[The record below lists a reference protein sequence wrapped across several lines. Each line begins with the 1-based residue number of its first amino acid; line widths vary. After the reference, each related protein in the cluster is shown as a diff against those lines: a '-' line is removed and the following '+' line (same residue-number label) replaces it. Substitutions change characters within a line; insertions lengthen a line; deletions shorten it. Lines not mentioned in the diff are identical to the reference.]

1 MRVTT
6 YSTKLTCEGKAILE
20 KEISVNC
27 PNIDRIFNN
36 PLKANQFA
44 RDFLEMDRRTEEY
57 VYMLCLNTKKAM
69 TGVFEITH
77 GTVNRSYLSP
87 REVYQKALLANA
99 VGIILIHNHPS
110 GNCAPSNE
118 DRRITKQLTEAGK
131 LLNIDLVD
139 HVIIGDESYY
149 SFKEEEAF

>member
-27 PNIDRIFNN
+27 PNIDRIFNS
-36 PLKANQFA
+36 PLKVNQFA

-57 VYMLCLNTKKAM
+57 VCMLCLNTKNAM
-69 TGVFEITH
+69 TGIFEITH
-77 GTVNRSYLSP
+77 GTLIAVTSV
-87 REVYQKALLANA
+87 RERCIKKALLANA